1 MARGNLVSVKCVR
14 YILGLYVIE
23 SMSGSFKD
31 YEHIY
36 LSKAGMVIGTWGSKF
51 GKPYKDY
58 LRRVPKGA
66 QIVQIKDDYIVL
78 K

>member
-1 MARGNLVSVKCVR
+1 
-14 YILGLYVIE
+14 
-23 SMSGSFKD
+23 MSGSFND

-58 LRRVPKGA
+58 LRRVPKGC